1 MKTEMVK
8 DGAYGMARLRGRGA
22 HTIAQHEVTCVVY
35 GMRGA
40 AVALNAAK
48 EVLPLDEIGKR
59 AGELIR
65 GSPEMKVV
73 V

>member
-1 MKTEMVK
+1 MKTEMGK

-40 AVALNAAK
+40 AVALNAAR
-48 EVLPLDEIGKR
+48 EVYPSTRL
-59 AGELIR
+59 
-65 GSPEMKVV
+65 GSGPES
-73 V
+73 